1 MKKIFTVLLLFIV
14 TLSTISFTLL
24 VEEEVSLDEQI
35 AQMIMMGIH
44 DRKNLKANDTLRE
57 EIKSKMG
64 GIILFEKNIS
74 SVNSYDSLKKLVASL
89 QAASSTPLFMAIDEE
104 GGRVHRL
111 KEKYGFVGMP
121 SAQYLGTL
129 NNTDSTYYYAER
141 LAAQMED
148 LGFNLNFAP
157 TVDVAINPNNPIIAL
172 SKRSYSNDAEKVAQ
186 HALAFNTAMH
196 QHNIKT
202 TLKHFPGHG
211 SSSGDT
217 HKGLVDVTKQWKEE
231 ELIPYKRIFASGDC
245 DALLSC
251 HVVNCNLDTACWPC
265 TMSNKVTTQL
275 LRNDLKF
282 EGVVFSDDMQ
292 MDAISKM
299 YGMEKSIKMAINAG
313 VDVLVFGN
321 NVVLSRQTS
330 ATKVHSIIKKLV
342 LSGEI
347 SRERITQSYNRIMA
361 LKNKKSFSLNE
372 LTWVIDKITKSANA
386 KVGVA
391 ISYPDR
397 LITVNSFSNDLFPTF
412 SVIKFPLAAHI
423 LHLVDENKL
432 SLDKSFHFEKN
443 KLNKDTYSPLRD
455 DAKQDEFDLTLQDL
469 LRYAVSQSDN
479 IAYEKL
485 VELGG
490 GLAELKAYINQ
501 SQISGFSIADN
512 GQNYAKNMMSPQA
525 SNDLL
530 IKVFK
535 GSILSKESLS
545 LLQNLMTEAVNGSNR
560 IKGLLPAGT
569 LVAHKTGTDG
579 TDEKGINQAF
589 NDVGVVTLPNGQQFF
604 ISVFITNSRES
615 DENNAKII
623 AEISKAAWDYFVKK
637 GVEK

>member
-1 MKKIFTVLLLFIV
+1 MKKL
-14 TLSTISFTLL
+14 ISFLL
-24 VEEEVSLDEQI
+24 IFCLGLITFSFITPSAEEVSLDEQI

-57 EIKSKMG
+57 EIQNKMG

-74 SVNSYDSLKKLVASL
+74 SVNSYDSLKKLVSSL
-89 QAASSTPLFMAIDEE
+89 QAASSVPLFMAIDEE

-111 KEKYGFVGMP
+111 KEKYGFVAMP
-121 SAQYLGTL
+121 SAQYLGNL
-129 NNTDSTYYYAER
+129 SNADSTYFFAER
-141 LAAQMED
+141 LAAQMQD

-157 TVDVAINPNNPIIAL
+157 TVDVAVNPNNPIIAL
-172 SKRSYSNDAEKVAQ
+172 SKRSYSSDAEKVAQ

-231 ELIPYKRIFASGDC
+231 ELVPYKRIFASGDC

-299 YGMEKSIKMAINAG
+299 YGIEKSIKMAINAG

-330 ATKVHSIIKKLV
+330 ATKVHAIIKKLV
-342 LSGEI
+342 LNGEI
-347 SRERITQSYNRIMA
+347 SRERIKQSYDRIMA
-361 LKNKKSFSLNE
+361 LKKKKSFSLNE
-372 LTWVIDKITKSANA
+372 FSWAVNTIIKNTNA

-391 ISYPDR
+391 ISSLDR
-397 LITVNSFSNDLFPTF
+397 VVEVNSFQNDLFPTF
-412 SVIKFPLAAHI
+412 SVVKLPLAMNV
-423 LHLVDENKL
+423 LSLVDEKKL
-432 SLDKSFHFEKN
+432 D
-443 KLNKDTYSPLRD
+443 LNKSYHFVKAELNASTFSPLRD
-455 DAKQDEFDLTLQDL
+455 KATQNEFDLSLKEIL
-469 LRYAVSQSDN
+469 KYAIAESDN
-479 IAYEKL
+479 IAFEKL
-485 VELGG
+485 LEIAGGYNKLKEYLSRLGIENI
-490 GLAELKAYINQ
+490 L
-501 SQISGFSIADN
+501 IADSDI
-512 GQNYAKNMMSPQA
+512 NYSKNMMSPKA
-525 SNDLL
+525 SNELL
-530 IKVFK
+530 MKLYNGSALSK
-535 GSILSKESLS
+535 DNSILLQTFMLES
-545 LLQNLMTEAVNGSNR
+545 VNGPNR

-569 LVAHKTGTDG
+569 IVAHKTGTDG
-579 TDEKGINQAF
+579 ADANGVNQAF
-589 NDVGVVTLPNGQQFF
+589 NDVGVVTLPNGQNIF
-604 ISVFITNSRES
+604 ISVFITNSKE
-615 DENNAKII
+615 DDNTNAKII
-623 AEISKAAWDYFVKK
+623 AQISKAAWDYFSKNAK
-637 GVEK
+637 